1 MCGNEIKWFCVLQ
14 VLMLVLIAWSITP
27 LKLGSRSSDIM
38 TLFKIPV
45 DCQQM
50 YTTWSLLIKH
60 SNHFHNPPT
69 AHQQFM
75 QTQGLTV
82 QVGVYSNK
90 LVFVFWVVFFIFT
103 LVCNITMYF
112 KCGEYHIVHG
122 LCNTYM
128 MNNNKNDGVWRWV
141 PKKACFNDRYMNIM

>member
-14 VLMLVLIAWSITP
+14 VLMLVLIAWLITT

-50 YTTWSLLIKH
+50 YTWSLLIKH

-90 LVFVFWVVFFIFT
+90 LVFVFGGGVFSFFFHFHFG
-103 LVCNITMYF
+103 LQ
-112 KCGEYHIVHG
+112 YHNVFQ
-122 LCNTYM
+122 M
-128 MNNNKNDGVWRWV
+128 WRVSHCSWSL
-141 PKKACFNDRYMNIM
+141 

>member
-1 MCGNEIKWFCVLQ
+1 
-14 VLMLVLIAWSITP
+14 MLVLIAWSITT
-27 LKLGSRSSDIM
+27 LKHGSRSSDIM

-50 YTTWSLLIKH
+50 YTTWSLLTKH

-90 LVFVFWVVFFIFT
+90 LVFFCVFFSSFFSFFSFSLWSAISQCISNVESIT
-103 LVCNITMYF
+103 LFMVFVT
-112 KCGEYHIVHG
+112 HIHDEQQQ
-122 LCNTYM
+122 
-128 MNNNKNDGVWRWV
+128 KRWCL
-141 PKKACFNDRYMNIM
+141 AMGT